1 MMLHPHHQHDC
12 HKRGMQFTSATLS
25 WIIRIVF
32 HEQRSAVAL
41 SSLLFAHWSAFC
53 CSQQTSSEMSIN
65 EARWAFPCT
74 HSHSMCTFRLCT
86 KHFSEA
92 SLKMLVV
99 CYPSDSALAAKTKKI
114 CCWSDK
120 RRHIKKANGLFTL
133 ITYRDTEPF
142 TSLHFFHRSWVNP
155 SLVNYKKKT
164 KEHKVTAIKV
174 SGSASRSCSS
184 GHWSRNNC
192 LQK

>member
-1 MMLHPHHQHDC
+1 MIFSHNYFDSEFWLMMLHPHHQHDC

-99 CYPSDSALAAKTKKI
+99 CYPSDSALAAKTKKHMLLI
-114 CCWSDK
+114 RQKTPHKKSQWALHPNYLQ
-120 RRHIKKANGLFTL
+120 RHWALYQFT
-133 ITYRDTEPF
+133 
-142 TSLHFFHRSWVNP
+142 FFSQIV
-155 SLVNYKKKT
+155 
-164 KEHKVTAIKV
+164 
-174 SGSASRSCSS
+174 G
-184 GHWSRNNC
+184 
-192 LQK
+192 